1 MKKNREEMIP
11 QVVEDRLQAAYEQ
24 IRKGEIKQVK
34 GRKGEIRQM
43 KRGNRTYKN
52 WIGAAAVLVLVIL
65 IPSAV
70 YAAVTYFQK
79 IEHII
84 RYYFI
89 YNIRVSVNVIIQK
102 VLVIYNFARLV
113 YFTRKQ
119 LCQFKSQFLY
129 AARSFKLV
137 RKLFQ
142 LRVNVQHFFK
152 NLMIIS

>member
-79 IEHII
+79 IEHREGMIVI
-84 RYYFI
+84 HLSSAERYWP
-89 YNIRVSVNVIIQK
+89 
-102 VLVIYNFARLV
+102 
-113 YFTRKQ
+113 
-119 LCQFKSQFLY
+119 
-129 AARSFKLV
+129 
-137 RKLFQ
+137 
-142 LRVNVQHFFK
+142 
-152 NLMIIS
+152 